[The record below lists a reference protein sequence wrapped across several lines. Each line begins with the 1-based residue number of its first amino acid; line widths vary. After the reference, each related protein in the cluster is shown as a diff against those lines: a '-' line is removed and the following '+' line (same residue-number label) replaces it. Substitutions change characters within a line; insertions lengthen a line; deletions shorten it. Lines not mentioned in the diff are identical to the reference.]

1 MAVSIKQLAD
11 TLYIIKMISRK
22 VDKTQLLS
30 RHHACACLFRAVGT
44 FKIRPKTHFG
54 IGKFI
59 SRNLN
64 FFLNPNDYTKYIY
77 NFPPYQKLQSIY
89 FQLVQFVSKKFAQ
102 TVPTNRIL
110 HQIFREKKNWLKTN
124 NL

>member
-44 FKIRPKTHFG
+44 FKIRPENSLWDRQIYK
-54 IGKFI
+54 
-59 SRNLN
+59 SQSNS
-64 FFLNPNDYTKYIY
+64 FLNTNDYTKNIY

-89 FQLVQFVSKKFAQ
+89 FQLVQFVSKKFA
-102 TVPTNRIL
+102 
-110 HQIFREKKNWLKTN
+110 HK
-124 NL
+124 